1 MEGHRFSISKY
12 RDEGCVRQV
21 IIIIIIII
29 IMIMMCPTDQS
40 AAIQEKR
47 RARDLV
53 PSEGFVCR
61 RKGVC
66 GQLEASSF

>member
-12 RDEGCVRQV
+12 RDKGCVRQV
-21 IIIIIIII
+21 MTMIIIVM
-29 IMIMMCPTDQS
+29 MIMMCPTDQS
-40 AAIQEKR
+40 AAIQEER

>member
-21 IIIIIIII
+21 IIIIMM

-40 AAIQEKR
+40 AAIQEER

-53 PSEGFVCR
+53 PSEGFLCR

>member
-21 IIIIIIII
+21 IIIIIM
-29 IMIMMCPTDQS
+29 MIMMCPTDQS
-40 AAIQEKR
+40 AAIQEER
-47 RARDLV
+47 RARSLV
-53 PSEGFVCR
+53 PCKGFVCR

>member
-21 IIIIIIII
+21 MTIIKM
-29 IMIMMCPTDQS
+29 MIMMCLTGQS
-40 AAIQEKR
+40 AAIQEER
-47 RARDLV
+47 RERDLV
-53 PSEGFVCR
+53 PSEGFLCR

>member
-21 IIIIIIII
+21 IIIIKM
-29 IMIMMCPTDQS
+29 MIMMCPTDQS
-40 AAIQEKR
+40 AAIQEER

>member
-21 IIIIIIII
+21 IIIIIIM
-29 IMIMMCPTDQS
+29 MIMMCPTDQS
-40 AAIQEKR
+40 AAIQEER

>member
-21 IIIIIIII
+21 IIIM
-29 IMIMMCPTDQS
+29 MIMMCPTDQS
-40 AAIQEKR
+40 AAIQEER

-61 RKGVC
+61 REGVC

>member
-12 RDEGCVRQV
+12 RDEGCVRHV
-21 IIIIIIII
+21 IIIIMM

-40 AAIQEKR
+40 AAIQEER
-47 RARDLV
+47 RARDFV

>member
-12 RDEGCVRQV
+12 RDKGCVRQV
-21 IIIIIIII
+21 IIIIIM
-29 IMIMMCPTDQS
+29 MIMMCPTDQS
-40 AAIQEKR
+40 AAIQEER